1 MFAFEVSSLVLS
13 IVFSYGLML
22 VFDAGKAFYLA
33 LVFTIGAFYFRYTI
47 GLNGLTYAFFFS
59 SISFC
64 LSVAGCLKDLTSLSV
79 FENGFTVAYARC
91 F

>member
-1 MFAFEVSSLVLS
+1 MFAFVVSSIVLS
-13 IVFSYGLML
+13 IVFSYGLIC
-22 VFDAGKAFYLA
+22 VYAPGKALYLDLA
-33 LVFTIGAFYFRYTI
+33 LPIGICYFRNTI
-47 GLNGLTYAFFFS
+47 GLNGLTYAFLIS